1 MINTQNDLFRVV
13 AGADVGNENI
23 QIVTAMNDFIMKN
36 KVTLDQH
43 QDLELT
49 SNTYNVVYKGKK
61 YTIGDCAENFHSK
74 DEGKATELH
83 LIATLT
89 AFAAAIKTNARIS
102 LVTGES
108 FNYYQNIEHKAE
120 LQKLYSGI
128 HNITVNGQEFVF
140 NFENTFILPESSGI
154 RILNA
159 NRVKGEVGHVLD
171 LGSSTINYCEY
182 LGIAP
187 QSKKFAL
194 PFGMH
199 NIVSNIKQDLMV
211 NKFGNVV
218 ENQIKNYLKD
228 TSKITNLAMREI
240 FEKSVYSQLRKL
252 DAELSAQGLNVRN
265 LIGLEFT
272 GGTTLELKEFLIN
285 HYKPNTINISEDPLW
300 DNARGFYKFANNKYN
315 K

>member
-1 MINTQNDLFRVV
+1 MISNQNMFRVV

-36 KVTLDQH
+36 KITLDTH

-49 SNTYNVVYKGKK
+49 SNTYNVVYNGRK
-61 YTIGDCAENFHSK
+61 YVVGDDAECFHSK

-89 AFAAAIKTNARIS
+89 AFAAAVKTNARLNI
-102 LVTGES
+102 VTGES
-108 FNYYQNIEHKAE
+108 FNYYQNAEHKAE
-120 LQKLYSGI
+120 LQRLYSGVHKI
-128 HNITVNGQEFVF
+128 KVNNKDFVF
-140 NFENTFILPESSGI
+140 DFENTFILPESAGI

-187 QSKKFAL
+187 QGKKFAL

-199 NIVSNIKQDLMV
+199 NIVSNIRHDLMI

-228 TSKITNLAMREI
+228 TSKIANPTMREI

-285 HYKPNTINISEDPLW
+285 HYKPNTIAISEDPLW

>member
-1 MINTQNDLFRVV
+1 MINNQNIIRVV
-13 AGADVGNENI
+13 AGVDVGNENI

-36 KVTLDQH
+36 RVTLDKH
-43 QDLELT
+43 QELELT
-49 SNTYNVVYKGKK
+49 SNTYNVVYNNKK
-61 YTIGDCAENFHSK
+61 YVVGDYAENFHSK

-89 AFAAAIKTNARIS
+89 AFAAAIKTSAKLNI
-102 LVTGES
+102 VTGES

-128 HNITVNGQEFVF
+128 HKITVNDQDFIF
-140 NFENTFILPESSGI
+140 DFENTFILPESSGL

-159 NRVKGEVGHVLD
+159 NQVKGQVGHVLD

-182 LGIAP
+182 MGIAP
-187 QSKKFAL
+187 QGKKFAL

-199 NIVSNIKQDLMV
+199 NIVSNIKNDLMIH
-211 NKFGNVV
+211 KFGNVV

-228 TSKITNLAMREI
+228 TSKIENPFMRDI

-252 DAELSAQGLNVRN
+252 DSELSAQGLNVRN

-272 GGTTLELKEFLIN
+272 GGTALELKEFLIN
-285 HYKPNTINISEDPLW
+285 HYKPNRITISEDALW

-315 K
+315 R